1 MTHFLAGSMFLA
13 ILAAASVA
21 SAQNV
26 KVTPLGSH
34 GGELC
39 SRDRATIFEDPT
51 GVRILYDPGQ
61 SVTGGDDPRLGK
73 IDVVILSHAHGD
85 HIGDM
90 KLKGLESGT
99 CAAPEVVSAA
109 PNSTTGEIVA
119 AKNAA
124 IVMVGPLGNFIAK
137 KAATIK
143 GKPTTA
149 CAVTAGDIVGPLS
162 EPCTAFVQTGGART
176 FKASAA
182 SKAVEVIPVPAMHE
196 STVSVTLLGE
206 ASRRNLEPDNMSLT
220 LGPANGYVLRF
231 TNGLVAY
238 LSGDTGLHAEMQLV
252 AREFYRASLLELN
265 YGASALSPEAAAYA
279 VNELVR
285 PASVII
291 THVNEAATSGGKV
304 MPNTRTAAFV
314 ALVKGRP
321 VYPAL
326 SGKTMEFD
334 GSGKCVVGC

>member
-1 MTHFLAGSMFLA
+1 MKHFLACSMFLA
-13 ILAAASVA
+13 ILAAASAA

-26 KVTPLGSH
+26 KVTSLGSH

-39 SRDRATIFEDPT
+39 TRDRATIFEDPT

-90 KLKGLESGT
+90 KLKALESGT
-99 CAAPEVVSAA
+99 CAAPELVSAA

-124 IVMVGPLGNFIAK
+124 IVMVGPLANFIAK

-149 CAVTAGDIVGPLS
+149 CAVNAGDIVGPLS

-176 FKASAA
+176 FKASAS

-196 STVSVTLLGE
+196 STVPITLLGE
-206 ASRRNLEPDNMSLT
+206 ASRKNLEPDSMSLT
-220 LGPANGYVLRF
+220 VGPANGYVIRF
-231 TNGLVAY
+231 TSGLVAY

-252 AREFYRASLLELN
+252 AREFYHASLMELN
-265 YGASALSPEAAAYA
+265 YGASALSPEAAAHA

-304 MPNTRTAAFV
+304 KPSTRTAAFMT
-314 ALVKGRP
+314 LVKGRP

-334 GSGKCVVGC
+334 GSGKCVAGC